1 MEHDMAERHTIALR
15 VNDGKVS
22 EVLFC
27 DCCPAVM
34 LEVRTY
40 TDSPQAAAAAR
51 PAWHLAGAS
60 TQRTKFHRDERGVYE
75 TTYYEP
81 EDEEI

>member
-1 MEHDMAERHTIALR
+1 MAERHTIFVR
-15 VNDGKVS
+15 VKDGEVS

-27 DCCPAVM
+27 DCCPDVT

-40 TDSPQAAAAAR
+40 ATQVAA
-51 PAWHLAGAS
+51 LAMLES
-60 TQRTKFHRDERGVYE
+60 SQSHFECDELGVYE

-81 EDEEI
+81 DADNE